1 VQITYKSERAWTGS
15 KQRIL
20 EQRFLLGGP
29 VHVIKR
35 KKGMPIMAS
44 NSRNIAEIITI
55 YRRMKK
61 GRENQRVY
69 RQMLNVMNED
79 ENNERVD
86 EYEMVVDTR
95 AQTGTTAGTNAT
107 HTGNASGNVH
117 RDEDSTL
124 STNPACVPGKD
135 TNEQFLRSYE
145 TGNYWDDKNKDEG
158 DSEGYND
165 RPSGR
170 NGGVSLIGERQSNK
184 FYNFER
190 YQDVEQAK
198 FLFYSKE
205 AGMFQTDSFSEI
217 ETRAKGYYW
226 LSIFDPAEKDL
237 IDIGRYFKVH
247 DITLNDIR
255 EKNTKE
261 KVELF
266 HNYTFISTRLF
277 SERETRNAN
286 ENEKIKSVDID
297 FNILMFRNFIVTLHD
312 TRWNSI
318 SDILNFLNL
327 ISEYTTVYPEWVL
340 FSIVVEFLQDVR
352 FLLELIVP
360 EVTAMQNNSYVV
372 MDEIGGVLKENFL
385 LTNSL
390 FSLRTST
397 KPKIHI
403 LNNIINKYGRK
414 LRRSV
419 LKHIYFTYQD
429 FLSLDKEMKENS
441 KSLERC
447 QDLFLALVN
456 MEQSREGN
464 EMNKVMKRFTIITF
478 IFLPMQTVA
487 GLWGMNVPV
496 PFQDETKLWPFFLLC
511 IVGPLISMVYFF
523 TPRRLFHLFQNR
535 HHKP

>member
-1 VQITYKSERAWTGS
+1 
-15 KQRIL
+15 
-20 EQRFLLGGP
+20 
-29 VHVIKR
+29 
-35 KKGMPIMAS
+35 MPIMAS

-61 GRENQRVY
+61 GRENQRIY
-69 RQMLNVMNED
+69 RQMLNVVNED
-79 ENNERVD
+79 ENNERMD
-86 EYEMVVDTR
+86 EYEMMADAR
-95 AQTGTTAGTNAT
+95 AQNGTAAYTNTDGAGM
-107 HTGNASGNVH
+107 SGNGH
-117 RDEDSTL
+117 GEDDSTV
-124 STNPACVPGKD
+124 SVSAAHRAGRD
-135 TNEQFLRSYE
+135 TSEQFVRSYE
-145 TGNYWDDKNKDEG
+145 TGNYRDERNREEENG
-158 DSEGYND
+158 DSD
-165 RPSGR
+165 KPSGR
-170 NGGVSLIGERQSNK
+170 SSGMSLATERQPSK

-190 YQDVEQAK
+190 YQDIEQAK

-205 AGMFQTDSFSEI
+205 TGMFQTDTFHEI
-217 ETRAKGYYW
+217 EERASGYYW

-237 IDIGRYFKVH
+237 IDIGRHFKVH

-266 HNYTFISTRLF
+266 HNYTFVSTRLF
-277 SERETRNAN
+277 SETGTQNTN
-286 ENEKIKSVDID
+286 DNEKIKSVDID
-297 FNILMFRNFIVTLHD
+297 FNILLFRNFIVTLHD

-327 ISEYTTVYPEWVL
+327 ISEYTTVYPEWML

-352 FLLELIVP
+352 FLLELMVP
-360 EVTAMQNNSYVV
+360 EVTAMQNNSYFVV
-372 MDEIGGVLKENFL
+372 DRIGSVLKENFL

-397 KPKIHI
+397 KPKISI
-403 LNNIINKYGRK
+403 LNSIINKYGRK
-414 LRRSV
+414 LRKSV

-429 FLSLDKEMKENS
+429 FLSVDKEMKENS

-496 PFQDETKLWPFFLLC
+496 PFQDEKKLWPFFLLC
-511 IVGPLISMVYFF
+511 IVGPIISMVYFF
-523 TPRRLFHLFQNR
+523 MPRQLFSLFKNK
-535 HHKP
+535 HHK